1 MYVAYHFKNFV
12 FIFEALIIS
21 LLVFFSEVKVTEVAH
36 DYHVSIM
43 KYVTDELGMVSTLL
57 LLF

>member
-1 MYVAYHFKNFV
+1 MFKIFV
-12 FIFEALIIS
+12 FIFEAQIIS
-21 LLVFFSEVKVTEVAH
+21 FYCLLTSGVKVTEVAH

-57 LLF
+57 L